1 MSEWR
6 VRCTSIVQPNSDGYF
21 KVLIE
26 NCSVCP
32 VHLEAAHVVGS
43 LSSVTEVPSEN
54 LPGLW
59 DRKFDPVS
67 NDKVDVTLCNL
78 KPRIES
84 LLQSVPVHWQSF
96 YEADAVQLQSQIKD
110 YADVFA
116 MDHLE
121 LGRTELV

>member
-1 MSEWR
+1 MKSNVPNEFQLSE
-6 VRCTSIVQPNSDGYF
+6 SIEMNNDPKSGESSKSQ
-21 KVLIE
+21 LCAE
-26 NCSVCP
+26 
-32 VHLEAAHVVGS
+32 LESIKTNVKPGES
-43 LSSVTEVPSEN
+43 SESQLS
-54 LPGLW
+54 
-59 DRKFDPVS
+59 DPVS

-78 KPRIES
+78 QPRIES
-84 LLQSVPVHWQSF
+84 LLQSVPVDWQSF